1 MRKERTLF
9 LTWLWVWI
17 CVIPLFA
24 QQPEQLPVDPKVRYG
39 KLDNGLTYYIRHN
52 ALPKERAD
60 FYIAQNV
67 GSILEEENQRG
78 LAHFLEHMAFDG
90 SAHFPNN
97 GMDKYIERVGMRNGE
112 NFNAYTSFDETV
124 YMVTNAPVHKAGVVD
139 SCLLILHDW
148 SGFLS
153 LTDSA
158 IQKERGVIREEW
170 RTRQDAQTRL
180 WEQQLP
186 KMYPGSRYAN
196 RMPIGTIE
204 VIENFKP
211 EELRAYYKKW
221 YRPDQQA
228 IIVVGDID
236 VDQVEATLKR
246 TFADVSAPVNPAKR
260 EPMPVPDNDKPLV
273 SIATDKEAANT
284 TLYLFYKHDILSP
297 EQKGTIE
304 GFVVNYFQ
312 QIAAAVMSERFDDL
326 LHQANPP
333 FIYAEAYDSDNFMI
347 AKTKGAWTAAALV
360 KEGEIDAAM
369 HTLVTEA
376 QRVKQFGFTP
386 SEYERAR
393 INVLKQYESAFNERE
408 NQKNSSYVR
417 EYVSHFTEGGYIP
430 GIEMEYALVNQVAEQ
445 ITVEQVNQYVQQVIG
460 DNNIVIGLTGPD
472 KADLR
477 YPTEAELLQ
486 AFETAQRLPVEPYK
500 ETLSNEPLVPNLPT
514 PGKIIETQQ
523 GDRFDATVMTLSNGV
538 KVVLKPTTFK
548 KDEIL
553 MTATSPGGSTCYGV
567 EEILN
572 LKVFNDV
579 IELGG
584 LGNFSATDLSKRLAG
599 KKVSCAI
606 SLGLDAEHV
615 NGMAAPADLK
625 TLFELIYLAFT
636 APRID
641 EEAYASYANRMRA
654 QLQNSELNPMVIFS
668 DSLTSTAYANHPRAL
683 RLRAADFDRIS
694 YERIMELRD
703 ERFADA
709 SDFVFSFVGNIPM
722 DSIRPLIEQYLAT
735 LPSSHRVE
743 QANPAEVPDV
753 RKGEISNVFSQPMEI
768 PKVTVLH
775 LYRGQ
780 MPYDLEHKLMATMT
794 KQILDLIY
802 YEQVREAEGGT
813 YGVGVSTSISAF
825 PEGRTSL
832 QIYFDTDPAKWER
845 MGQIIQTALKQLAEE
860 GPKAEDFTK
869 TRDNLLKRYAEVV
882 QENSYWLNV
891 LDDYYYKGFDLQS
904 DYESLVKGMTPAMIQ
919 SFVKELLRQ
928 GNHIE
933 VVMKP

>member
-1 MRKERTLF
+1 
-9 LTWLWVWI
+9 
-17 CVIPLFA
+17 
-24 QQPEQLPVDPKVRYG
+24 
-39 KLDNGLTYYIRHN
+39 
-52 ALPKERAD
+52 
-60 FYIAQNV
+60 
-67 GSILEEENQRG
+67 
-78 LAHFLEHMAFDG
+78 
-90 SAHFPNN
+90 
-97 GMDKYIERVGMRNGE
+97 MDKYIESVGMRNGE

-236 VDQVEATLKR
+236 AEQVEATLKR
-246 TFADVSAPVNPAKR
+246 TFADVSAPVNPARR

-360 KEGEIDAAM
+360 KEGELDAAM
-369 HTLVTEA
+369 NTLVTET
-376 QRVKQFGFTP
+376 QRVKQFGFTA

-408 NQKNSSYVR
+408 NQKNGSYVR

-477 YPTEAELLQ
+477 YPTEAE
-486 AFETAQRLPVEPYK
+486 TA
-500 ETLSNEPLVPNLPT
+500 
-514 PGKIIETQQ
+514 
-523 GDRFDATVMTLSNGV
+523 A
-538 KVVLKPTTFK
+538 
-548 KDEIL
+548 
-553 MTATSPGGSTCYGV
+553 
-567 EEILN
+567 
-572 LKVFNDV
+572 
-579 IELGG
+579 
-584 LGNFSATDLSKRLAG
+584 
-599 KKVSCAI
+599 
-606 SLGLDAEHV
+606 SL
-615 NGMAAPADLK
+615 
-625 TLFELIYLAFT
+625 
-636 APRID
+636 
-641 EEAYASYANRMRA
+641 
-654 QLQNSELNPMVIFS
+654 
-668 DSLTSTAYANHPRAL
+668 
-683 RLRAADFDRIS
+683 
-694 YERIMELRD
+694 
-703 ERFADA
+703 
-709 SDFVFSFVGNIPM
+709 
-722 DSIRPLIEQYLAT
+722 
-735 LPSSHRVE
+735 
-743 QANPAEVPDV
+743 
-753 RKGEISNVFSQPMEI
+753 
-768 PKVTVLH
+768 
-775 LYRGQ
+775 
-780 MPYDLEHKLMATMT
+780 
-794 KQILDLIY
+794 
-802 YEQVREAEGGT
+802 
-813 YGVGVSTSISAF
+813 
-825 PEGRTSL
+825 
-832 QIYFDTDPAKWER
+832 
-845 MGQIIQTALKQLAEE
+845 
-860 GPKAEDFTK
+860 
-869 TRDNLLKRYAEVV
+869 
-882 QENSYWLNV
+882 
-891 LDDYYYKGFDLQS
+891 
-904 DYESLVKGMTPAMIQ
+904 
-919 SFVKELLRQ
+919 
-928 GNHIE
+928 
-933 VVMKP
+933 